1 MRKNLEREVVAAT
14 LSGGQGTEP
23 ILALVTKGLDVL
35 RSTRR
40 TLRDAGL
47 TEALSAL
54 RSAKAGRSYVRAAL
68 PRGAHARFHLTARD
82 PGRINGFAFGLALA
96 LVTVHSARGATRT
109 HHDVPPAAA
118 DLARLVGTDVEAAT
132 RILLGLER
140 ARRRCYE
147 LAEEATRWL

>member
-82 PGRINGFAFGLALA
+82 PGRINGFAFGL
-96 LVTVHSARGATRT
+96 VTVHPARGATRT